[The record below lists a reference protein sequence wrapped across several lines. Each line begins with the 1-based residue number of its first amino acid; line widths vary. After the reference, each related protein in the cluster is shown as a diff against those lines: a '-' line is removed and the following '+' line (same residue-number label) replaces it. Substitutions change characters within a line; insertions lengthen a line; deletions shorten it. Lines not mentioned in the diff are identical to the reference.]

1 MWAIIETPE
10 QLQLSYITLNNKWVE
25 MTVTFYSATT
35 QDVGVYVQKGS
46 EQPTCTCGSSF
57 FLGKVTA
64 LGVLCCF
71 ALLFV

>member
-1 MWAIIETPE
+1 MYVGVLCFQVQRKVGVRQMDRWRTLAI
-10 QLQLSYITLNNKWVE
+10 
-25 MTVTFYSATT
+25 T

-57 FLGKVTA
+57 FLGKVTDV
-64 LGVLCCF
+64 GVLCCF